1 MQSLSFASG
10 DTTLR
15 NWRPSEYLAHAEAS
29 ENRIRKLLACLPD
42 RDAPSNPASQADA
55 ERLAKLV
62 EELARHGRS
71 QSAIAAAEIADRVEP
86 LLNLLANEIS
96 ELLSAGR

>member
-1 MQSLSFASG
+1 MQSESFASG
-10 DTTLR
+10 DTRLR

-29 ENRIRKLLACLPD
+29 ANRIRKLLACLPD
-42 RDAPSNPASQADA
+42 RDGHSNPASHVDA

-62 EELARHGRS
+62 EELARHGQS
-71 QSAIAAAEIADRVEP
+71 QSAMVAAEIAERVEP
-86 LLNLLANEIS
+86 LLTLLANEIS